1 MICWGLRAK
10 YCCAIFASFASS
22 SLQGQSV
29 SNLAA
34 VRVATGLTQPL
45 FVTAP
50 PGDFGR
56 LFIVQQDGGIR
67 ILNLVTGALNPTPFL
82 TLNGVRV
89 QHDRFLP

>member
-1 MICWGLRAK
+1 MMCWGLRAK
-10 YCCAIFASFASS
+10 YCCAIFASFAGA

-34 VRVATGLTQPL
+34 VRVATGLSQPL

-50 PGDFGR
+50 PGDFER

-67 ILNLVTGALNPTPFL
+67 ILNLVTGALQSHAFSIPQRCQ
-82 TLNGVRV
+82 GWR
-89 QHDRFLP
+89 